1 MMATIITL
9 DPPPMLK
16 LARNVF
22 GELGIFLDSKCR
34 KIEWK
39 FITKLH
45 EKQVQS
51 GLKFGNTILSNT
63 YSIFPQQNESNVCC
77 YSYSWLECVHYAF
90 RSSFFPKCR
99 SERTVDRLSDILN
112 VKNLYGKSFK
122 QPLKSWNKI
131 IWGKLNV
138 NLLSIY

>member
-77 YSYSWLECVHYAF
+77 YSYS
-90 RSSFFPKCR
+90 
-99 SERTVDRLSDILN
+99 
-112 VKNLYGKSFK
+112 
-122 QPLKSWNKI
+122 
-131 IWGKLNV
+131 
-138 NLLSIY
+138 